1 MKYKTLLVILTTL
14 IALLFTSCSS
24 PPPPFTREQCG
35 PYPEDYATIA
45 REYATKTK
53 ILRATKPGFTLTVE
67 VNSSAPEISN
77 DRLHPGWLVRS
88 QRKLTETLPAS
99 KTSPSRRNEIQLPF
113 SIIIYDG
120 KVVWTSDEQ
129 HGVKLN

>member
-1 MKYKTLLVILTTL
+1 MKYIILTSL

-45 REYATKTK
+45 RDYATKTK
-53 ILRATKPGFTLTVE
+53 ILRATKPDFTLTVE
-67 VNSSAPEISN
+67 VDSSAPEISS
-77 DRLHPGWLVRS
+77 DRRHPGWLVRS
-88 QRKLTETLPAS
+88 QRKLTET
-99 KTSPSRRNEIQLPF
+99 SPGTEISVARRNEIQLPF
-113 SIIIYDG
+113 SIIIYHG

-129 HGVKLN
+129 HGVKLP

>member
-1 MKYKTLLVILTTL
+1 MKYMTLPPILASL
-14 IALLFTSCSS
+14 IALLCTSCSS

-45 REYATKTK
+45 RDYATKTK
-53 ILRATKPGFTLTVE
+53 IIRATKPGFTLAVE
-67 VNSSAPEISN
+67 VNSSAPEISK
-77 DRLHPGWLVRS
+77 DHRHPGWLVRS
-88 QRKLTETLPAS
+88 QRKLAETAPG
-99 KTSPSRRNEIQLPF
+99 KRNEIQLPF

>member
-1 MKYKTLLVILTTL
+1 MKYLPLLIILSSLSAL
-14 IALLFTSCSS
+14 IFTGCSS
-24 PPPPFTREQCG
+24 PPPFTREQCG

-45 REYATKTK
+45 RDYATKTK
-53 ILRATKPGFTLTVE
+53 ILRATKPDFKLTVE
-67 VNSSAPEISN
+67 VDSSAPEISS

-88 QRKLTETLPAS
+88 QRKLTES
-99 KTSPSRRNEIQLPF
+99 SPGLKNEIQLPF

-129 HGVKLN
+129 YGVKLP